1 MESRRI
7 ESRRMYQGH
16 GEQAKYSLL
25 DVIAWSTNSFYSI
38 DLSLN
43 VYSTKGGEHYTDWGT
58 LENHSQAET
67 YSVYPAMFLIIHSRL
82 FAEQIDYRDNVLLE
96 NVILL
101 TSGCIPCACGY
112 WQHILWV
119 LAVSK
124 DLTLDA
130 SLGISCL
137 CTYGICMIGYIK
149 PWPGRGIMF
158 HFWDPPQM
166 GIPACV
172 I

>member
-1 MESRRI
+1 VSRRI
-7 ESRRMYQGH
+7 GNTRMDMGH

-25 DVIAWSTNSFYSI
+25 NVIEWSTNSFCSI
-38 DLSLN
+38 DLSLD
-43 VYSTKGGEHYTDWGT
+43 VYSTQGGSTILIVVHWR
-58 LENHSQAET
+58 
-67 YSVYPAMFLIIHSRL
+67 SVYPAMFLIMHSRL
-82 FAEQIDYRDNVLLE
+82 SAEQNDYRDNVLLE
-96 NVILL
+96 NMILV

-137 CTYGICMIGYIK
+137 WTHRICMIGYK
-149 PWPGRGIMF
+149 ALAR
-158 HFWDPPQM
+158 QR
-166 GIPACV
+166 
-172 I
+172 

>member
-7 ESRRMYQGH
+7 ESRRMYQEH
-16 GEQAKYSLL
+16 REQAKYSLL
-25 DVIAWSTNSFYSI
+25 NVIEWSTNSFYSI

-43 VYSTKGGEHYTDWGT
+43 VYSTQGGEHYTDCRT

-67 YSVYPAMFLIIHSRL
+67 DSVYPAMFLIIHSRL
-82 FAEQIDYRDNVLLE
+82 SAEQNDYRDNVP
-96 NVILL
+96 LL

-119 LAVSK
+119 LTVSK

-130 SLGISCL
+130 SLTISCL
-137 CTYGICMIGYIK
+137 WTHEICMI
-149 PWPGRGIMF
+149 
-158 HFWDPPQM
+158 
-166 GIPACV
+166 
-172 I
+172 